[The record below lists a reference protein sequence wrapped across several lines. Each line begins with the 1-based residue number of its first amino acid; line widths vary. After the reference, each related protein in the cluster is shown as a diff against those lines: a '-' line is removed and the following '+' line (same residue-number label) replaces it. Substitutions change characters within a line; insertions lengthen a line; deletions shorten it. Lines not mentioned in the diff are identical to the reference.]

1 MFKNNC
7 FNWWSEWILMFCLK
21 LASKND
27 RIPVL
32 FAAVALIYKM
42 FWPVFQMKK
51 YNQKFWFWTIN
62 CPFPFYF
69 FCFSFY
75 FHLAD
80 CIYTTLLETLR
91 KSLCIL
97 SSAISLTNAIRF
109 SWNQKIG
116 NFNREAAI
124 YYHFAWEL
132 EWKSVEWKPAERNK
146 IYNENFSINFA
157 PFSIS
162 GFLPFQ
168 TQL

>member
-1 MFKNNC
+1 MIWMDFDVL
-7 FNWWSEWILMFCLK
+7 SETGFWKFPK
-21 LASKND
+21 T
-27 RIPVL
+27 VL

-42 FWPVFQMKK
+42 FWAVFQMKK
-51 YNQKFWFWTIN
+51 IQSKVLILNHKL
-62 CPFPFYF
+62 PVYF
-69 FCFSFY
+69 LLFCFSFY

-80 CIYTTLLETLR
+80 CIYTTSLETLR

-109 SWNQKIG
+109 SWNKKIG

-124 YYHFAWEL
+124 YYHFTWEL

>member
-1 MFKNNC
+1 MIWMDFDVL
-7 FNWWSEWILMFCLK
+7 SETGFWKCPNTRIICSRGPHLQDILSSISDEKIQSKVLILNHK
-21 LASKND
+21 L
-27 RIPVL
+27 PVSFL
-32 FAAVALIYKM
+32 L
-42 FWPVFQMKK
+42 
-51 YNQKFWFWTIN
+51 
-62 CPFPFYF
+62 